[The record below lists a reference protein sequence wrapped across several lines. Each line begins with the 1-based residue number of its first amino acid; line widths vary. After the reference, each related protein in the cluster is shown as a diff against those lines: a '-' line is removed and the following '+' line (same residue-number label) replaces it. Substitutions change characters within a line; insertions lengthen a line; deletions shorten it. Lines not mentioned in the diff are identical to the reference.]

1 MGPGGTIIW
10 PQVHLIWT
18 VGFVLFL
25 VGSFAR
31 GLFCYLVLEMLES
44 GSNRTSRAKSNSE
57 EEVVVRVSLKSQIL
71 VSFLRDDHSYNR
83 LVLLCDAR
91 WV

>member
-1 MGPGGTIIW
+1 M
-10 PQVHLIWT
+10 
-18 VGFVLFL
+18 GFVLFL

-57 EEVVVRVSLKSQIL
+57 EEVVLRVSLKSQIL
-71 VSFLRDDHSYNR
+71 VSFLRDDLPDNR
-83 LVLLCDAR
+83 LVLLYDAR